1 MNELLKNKYFRLFL
15 LLVIFGII
23 INIGY
28 KKYKIEGDSM
38 NNTYKEGET
47 LYVDKTTYK
56 ITTPDRGDVVVFY
69 DLSDDETLVK
79 RIIGLPGEKIEIK
92 DGDIYIDGS
101 LYQDE
106 YSYRKIR
113 VMLVGAAGIPLRN
126 WKTNEIIY
134 ENENI
139 KFEKLKEDEY
149 WVIGDNRHDS
159 WYGVIYKN
167 EIKGKTND

>member
-1 MNELLKNKYFRLFL
+1 MNELFKNKYFRLFW
-15 LLVIFGII
+15 LLVLFGTI

-28 KKYKIEGDSM
+28 KKFKIEGGSM
-38 NNTYKEGET
+38 SQTYKEGET

-56 ITTPDRGDVVVFY
+56 ITTPERGDVVVFY
-69 DLSDDETLVK
+69 DLSNDETLVK

-92 DGDIYIDGS
+92 DGDIYIDGN

-106 YSYRKIR
+106 YSYLKIR

-134 ENENI
+134 ENENV
-139 KFEKLKEDEY
+139 KFEKLKKDEY
-149 WVIGDNRHDS
+149 WVIGDKRNDS
-159 WYGVIYKN
+159 WYGVIYKD

>member
-1 MNELLKNKYFRLFL
+1 ME
-15 LLVIFGII
+15 
-23 INIGY
+23 
-28 KKYKIEGDSM
+28 E
-38 NNTYKEGET
+38 
-47 LYVDKTTYK
+47 
-56 ITTPDRGDVVVFY
+56 
-69 DLSDDETLVK
+69 
-79 RIIGLPGEKIEIK
+79 IEIK